1 MPSRKREISPI
12 DKCVAQVKKYY
23 EPTFEEKWQ
32 IIHREENKTAFLKR
46 MLKLIHNNDQFR
58 PRSITNK
65 LLSHLFV
72 MEVILNTSLYEW
84 LCNNYKKVSYV
95 RYRVLYFKWRAGDL
109 SMQDSKF
116 LYNNNNVF
124 VRSYSQL
131 VKLYGHEPWEV
142 DLERHNPLEN
152 PVVTKFKIG
161 EKMLRGSGPELYSI
175 FKQSKKYYY
184 ESKWINPLPKVVEYH
199 FNFPVKPKNPP
210 YLKPPPL
217 SPNIPPVKNNI
228 TKKQRISPTIDN
240 TFRYQKQA
248 KRYIEP
254 PPKQIEPDTTIY
266 PIIEV
271 TLTEEMRD
279 SLCVVNMQPIVD
291 YYNKLIEADRTWL
304 HWCSCT
310 QRKLTAKIREEIN
323 KQNMVPP
330 WWQSNFGQF
339 ELDHIIRIEA
349 GGLTAPENLVI
360 MLPELNRS
368 ENGCDATNQTK
379 RSLIGEKNLCK
390 ATGYCNNISN
400 AYIKILEKT

>member
-1 MPSRKREISPI
+1 MPARKPYFFNKFVGTIIEYIKQHESIDNDYLVDIIEREWIIKDIVSSIEVVNICYTYENYISEMTHT
-12 DKCVAQVKKYY
+12 C
-23 EPTFEEKWQ
+23 
-32 IIHREENKTAFLKR
+32 IHR
-46 MLKLIHNNDQFR
+46 
-58 PRSITNK
+58 
-65 LLSHLFV
+65 LLYVLFIIETIFNV
-72 MEVILNTSLYEW
+72 SMCEW
-84 LCNNYKKVSYV
+84 LDSTVYNCSMVK
-95 RYRVLYFKWRAGDL
+95 YRVMYFNWKMQNFSIEEASVEAHMSTSMTIITRYGNRQYIIRYCNGSRDYCGLYLGSTYTCHSKSTPCL
-109 SMQDSKF
+109 IIMTSMK
-116 LYNNNNVF
+116 NTP
-124 VRSYSQL
+124 
-131 VKLYGHEPWEV
+131 KLA
-142 DLERHNPLEN
+142 
-152 PVVTKFKIG
+152 
-161 EKMLRGSGPELYSI
+161 
-175 FKQSKKYYY
+175 
-184 ESKWINPLPKVVEYH
+184 
-199 FNFPVKPKNPP
+199 
-210 YLKPPPL
+210 PPPL

-240 TFRYQKQA
+240 IFRYQKQVNTH
-248 KRYIEP
+248 IEP

-291 YYNKLIEADRTWL
+291 YYNKLIEVDRTWL

-390 ATGYCNNISN
+390 ATEYCNNISN